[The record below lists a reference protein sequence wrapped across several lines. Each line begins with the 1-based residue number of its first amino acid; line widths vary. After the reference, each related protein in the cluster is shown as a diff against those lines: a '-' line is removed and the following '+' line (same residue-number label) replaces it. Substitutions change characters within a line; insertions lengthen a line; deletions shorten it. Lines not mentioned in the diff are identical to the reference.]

1 MKLNVKAL
9 VVTMGIFY
17 GLTIGCIGIGNL
29 ISSGYGSTLLQI
41 FASLYPGY
49 DASGTIGDL
58 IVGILYALFDG
69 AVMGLIFVCIYNALV
84 GKKESTV

>member
-1 MKLNVKAL
+1 MKLDVKAF

-17 GLTIGCIGIGNL
+17 GLTIGLTGIGNL
-29 ISSGYGSTLLQI
+29 IWCGYGSTFLQSL
-41 FASLYPGY
+41 ASVYPGY
-49 DASGTIGDL
+49 DAAGTIGDL

-84 GKKESTV
+84 GRESPA